1 MRRLMEDN
9 KGPSTPES
17 ELVKAASSYAFIFCF
32 CNLIIVIIL
41 VDLKPKLSFDQESE
55 QIRLSM
61 PTNTGIEGAISK
73 SLVNKNTFSP
83 QAREVSQHAKEEV
96 VVDKVGSEGNDNC
109 DCNSEEDDDELKR
122 RVEEFIER
130 VNEGWKAEHL
140 STSSLLWGE
149 NNNKELLE

>member
-1 MRRLMEDN
+1 MLDSVIEYI
-9 KGPSTPES
+9 TQ
-17 ELVKAASSYAFIFCF
+17 AASSYAFIFCF

-55 QIRLSM
+55 EIPLSM
-61 PTNTGIEGAISK
+61 PTNIGIQEANSK
-73 SLVNKNTFSP
+73 SLANKNTFSP
-83 QAREVSQHAKEEV
+83 QAIEVSQHAKEEV
-96 VVDKVGSEGNDNC
+96 VVDKVENEGSDNC
-109 DCNSEEDDDELKR
+109 NCNSTEEDDDELKR